1 MRRCIGDPRQF
12 RSLAPMLVQNLRDT
26 IGELLPSRAIH
37 APSSVSYLERI
48 CENNPQNSE
57 KMQPPAN

>member
-1 MRRCIGDPRQF
+1 MR
-12 RSLAPMLVQNLRDT
+12 VQNLGDT

-37 APSSVSYLERI
+37 ALSSVSYLERI
-48 CENNPQNSE
+48 RENNPQNSE

>member
-1 MRRCIGDPRQF
+1 MR
-12 RSLAPMLVQNLRDT
+12 VQNLGDT

-37 APSSVSYLERI
+37 ALSSVSYLECIR
-48 CENNPQNSE
+48 ENNPQNSE